1 MDNIEFVN
9 SDKSKDNHAIT
20 FHSPTEEMLKIDKDA
35 FYVRGKLV
43 PIDEEE
49 ALAVYKAFRT
59 WLITI
64 GLTS

>member
-1 MDNIEFVN
+1 MDNIEFVIL
-9 SDKSKDNHAIT
+9 DKSKDTDAIT
-20 FHSPTEEMLKIDKDA
+20 FQNSTVEMLRIDKDA

-59 WLITI
+59 WLITT

>member
-1 MDNIEFVN
+1 MDNIEFVIA
-9 SDKSKDNHAIT
+9 DKSKDPHTIT
-20 FHSPTEEMLKIDKDA
+20 FHTPTEEMLRIDKDA

-49 ALAVYKAFRT
+49 ALAVYKAFRN